1 MVQNLLELGL
11 SYPPTTFLTVYKNQ
25 TLEWIPSDTQQNYK
39 ENCQDPTVKEYIKQ
53 WDNKLTYVLNS
64 HGFRT
69 SEIEEDNQS
78 LVALG
83 CSHTFGVG
91 LSDNQVYCRLL
102 ADKLGCRLFNL
113 GVPGGA
119 TDTAFRIASY
129 WLPIIKPKYVV
140 MVGPQ
145 PVRFEIRMFK
155 TDRHVFIPG
164 NTGPEKSVQEMAKR
178 FISFEEN
185 ALVNRHKNL
194 LAIENITERFGGKFY
209 SYNENMKVVD
219 RARDNL
225 HYGPVSHRNSAENI
239 YNDIMSI

>member
-119 TDTAFRIASY
+119 TD
-129 WLPIIKPKYVV
+129 
-140 MVGPQ
+140 
-145 PVRFEIRMFK
+145 
-155 TDRHVFIPG
+155 
-164 NTGPEKSVQEMAKR
+164 
-178 FISFEEN
+178 
-185 ALVNRHKNL
+185 
-194 LAIENITERFGGKFY
+194 
-209 SYNENMKVVD
+209 
-219 RARDNL
+219 
-225 HYGPVSHRNSAENI
+225 
-239 YNDIMSI
+239 